1 MIPRATRTLR
11 ASLLGLLI
19 IVVVA
24 VAWSLHKPGGPD
36 PASRSQAPPGSGTTS
51 TGLVLR
57 SFSAGDQRFVI
68 KAQSSQGQ
76 EKEGLQL
83 RGVEVTFPYV
93 SKRSSKS
100 ETLSATITADE
111 CLCEPEPRRAA
122 FKGHVR
128 VTTEDGLLLET
139 EALDYRGETGLAES
153 ALEVRFKRGRVS
165 GSSKGVRYEAAAQRL
180 EMLSEVRIRIEEE
193 GKPPTDVQA
202 GHGVARRSDNTMDF
216 SGGVAV
222 RQGTEWLEAAE
233 LTLGFLG
240 DFEVVTRALAKED
253 VRVQTSDAQILPGAK
268 GTPIGQ
274 GGRRLACRKLDV
286 VFRPDRTLQQAVAT
300 GGHDDAGTPLYADL
314 ELLPSPGGPRE
325 RRRLRAGVIVFRF
338 DDQGRLEKLEG
349 QVGALL
355 TSEPRLPGGGP
366 TRTAQSE
373 GLIAMLDTA
382 SGTLKQVDFD
392 HQVEFVQAKQRASGQ
407 KARYDALTET
417 LFLTGDARLLDEE
430 QGSDLRADAIDLGTR
445 KEAVSARGNV
455 RHTVA
460 RTRPT
465 SRPGLLSREEPAV
478 FLARLFDYDGTVRTA
493 RYRENALLRS
503 GKDEVR
509 APLLVLEE
517 AAVGQRRLTGSGGV
531 ASILYPRPQPGA
543 TKAPE
548 PVETHSEEL
557 VYDEAKNRV
566 TYKGGVAIHQGD
578 IRTKSPEAVVTLSA
592 DGAAIESVV
601 AGEPVE
607 VVQGTRKATG
617 TRGTY
622 TPGNETF
629 VLVGEKVQLLD
640 SERRVEGRILTFQ
653 VGDDRI
659 RVDGQ
664 EEARTEAVFKRE
676 PSTPAPQRA
685 DPTKGP
691 ATKPEPGRPKA
702 PKNDAPKP

>member
-11 ASLLGLLI
+11 ASMLGLLF

-24 VAWSLHKPGGPD
+24 VAWSLRKPGRPD
-36 PASRSQAPPGSGTTS
+36 PASLPQAAPGSGTRS
-51 TGLVLR
+51 EGLVLR
-57 SFSAGDQRFVI
+57 SFREGEQRFVI
-68 KAQSSQGQ
+68 KAQSSLGQ

-83 RGVEVTFPYV
+83 RGVEVTFPYRSRDK
-93 SKRSSKS
+93 SKT
-100 ETLSATITADE
+100 EAATITADE

-139 EALDYRGETGLAES
+139 EALDYRGDTGLAES
-153 ALEVRFKRGRVS
+153 ALEVRFKRGKVS
-165 GSSKGVRYEAAAQRL
+165 GSSTGVRYEAEAQRL
-180 EMLSEVRIRIEEE
+180 EMLSDVRIRIEEE

-202 GHGVARRSDNTMDF
+202 GHGVAQRSDNTMDF

-222 RQGTEWLEAAE
+222 KKGAEWLEAAE
-233 LTLGFLG
+233 LNLGFLG
-240 DFEVVTRALAKED
+240 DFEVVTRALAKDD

-268 GTPIGQ
+268 GPPISK
-274 GGRRLACRKLDV
+274 GGRRLSCRKLDV
-286 VFRPDRTLQQAVAT
+286 VFRPDKTLQQAVAS
-300 GGHDDAGTPLYADL
+300 GGHDDAGTQLYADL
-314 ELLPSPGGPRE
+314 ELLPGLAGPTE
-325 RRRLRAGVIVFRF
+325 RRRLRARVIVFRF
-338 DDQGRLEKLEG
+338 DDQGRLETLEG
-349 QVGALL
+349 QLGTIL
-355 TSEPRLPGGGP
+355 TSEPRLPRGAPP

-373 GLIAMLDTA
+373 GLIALLDAA

-392 HQVEFVQAKQRASGQ
+392 GRVDFVQAKQRASGQ
-407 KARYDALTET
+407 KARYDAVTET
-417 LFLTGDARLLDEE
+417 LFLTGDARLLDEG
-430 QGSDLRADAIDLGTR
+430 QGSDLRAEAIDVGTR
-445 KEAVSARGNV
+445 KEVVAARGNV
-455 RHTVA
+455 RHTV
-460 RTRPT
+460 TRPRST

-478 FLARLFDYDGTVRTA
+478 FLSRLFDYDGTVRTA

-531 ASILYPRPQPGA
+531 ASILYPRPQPAA
-543 TKAPE
+543 TKPPE
-548 PVETHSEEL
+548 PVETRSEEL
-557 VYDEAKNRV
+557 LYDEAKNRV
-566 TYKGGVAIHQGD
+566 TYKGEVAIRQGD

-592 DGAAIESVV
+592 DGSAIESVV

-607 VVQGTRKATG
+607 VVQGARKATG

-629 VLVGEKVQLLD
+629 VLVGEKVQLQD
-640 SERRVEGRILTFQ
+640 ADRHVEGRILTFQ

-676 PSTPAPQRA
+676 PSTPAPQKA
-685 DPTKGP
+685 DPTKGT
-691 ATKPEPGRPKA
+691 ATKPEPGRPKP
-702 PKNDAPKP
+702 PKNDAPK

>member
-1 MIPRATRTLR
+1 MIPRATRPLR

-19 IVVVA
+19 IVMVA
-24 VAWSLHKPGGPD
+24 VAWSLYRPGGRPG
-36 PASRSQAPPGSGTTS
+36 PASHPQAPPDSGTRS

-57 SFSAGDQRFVI
+57 SFREGEERFVI
-68 KAQSSQGQ
+68 KAQSSLGQ

-83 RGVEVTFPYV
+83 RGVEVSFPYLSRDK
-93 SKRSSKS
+93 SKT
-100 ETLSATITADE
+100 ETATITADE

-139 EALDYRGETGLAES
+139 EALDYRGDTGLAES
-153 ALEVRFKRGRVS
+153 ALEVRFKRGKVS
-165 GSSKGVRYEAAAQRL
+165 GSSTGVRYAAEDQRL
-180 EMLSEVRIRIEEE
+180 EMLSDVRIRIEEE

-202 GHGVARRSDNTMDF
+202 GRGVAQRSDNTMDF

-222 RQGTEWLEAAE
+222 KQGAEWLEAAE

-240 DFEVVTRALAKED
+240 DFEVVTRAVAKDD
-253 VRVQTSDAQILPGAK
+253 VRVQTADAQILPGVK
-268 GTPIGQ
+268 GTPIGK

-286 VFRPDRTLQQAVAT
+286 VFRPDRTLQQAVAS

-314 ELLPSPGGPRE
+314 ELLPGLAGPTE
-325 RRRLRAGVIVFRF
+325 RRRLRARVIVFRF
-338 DDQGRLEKLEG
+338 DDQGRLETLEG
-349 QVGALL
+349 QLGTIL
-355 TSEPRLPGGGP
+355 TSEPRLPRGAP

-373 GLIAMLDTA
+373 GLTAFLDTA

-392 HQVEFVQAKQRASGQ
+392 GSVDFVQAKQRASGQ
-407 KARYDALTET
+407 KARYDAVTET
-417 LFLTGDARLLDEE
+417 LFLTGDARLLDEG
-430 QGSDLRADAIDLGTR
+430 QGSDLRAEAIDLGTR
-445 KEAVSARGNV
+445 KEVVAARGNV
-455 RHTVA
+455 RHTVT
-460 RTRPT
+460 RPRPT

-478 FLARLFDYDGTVRTA
+478 FLARLFDYDGAVRTA
-493 RYRENALLRS
+493 RYHENALLRS

-517 AAVGQRRLTGSGGV
+517 PAVGQRRLTGSGGV
-531 ASILYPRPQPGA
+531 TSILYPRPDPGK

-548 PVETHSEEL
+548 PVETHSAEL
-557 VYDEAKNRV
+557 FYDEAKNRV
-566 TYKGGVAIHQGD
+566 TYKGEVAIRQGD

-592 DGAAIESVV
+592 DGSAIESVV

-607 VVQGTRKATG
+607 AVQGARKATG

-622 TPGNETF
+622 TPANETL
-629 VLVGEKVQLLD
+629 VLVGEKVQLQD

-676 PSTPAPQRA
+676 PSTPAPQKA
-685 DPTKGP
+685 APTKGT
-691 ATKPEPGRPKA
+691 ATKPEPGGPKP
-702 PKNDAPKP
+702 PKNDAPK